1 MRFILA
7 DWGTSR
13 FRAFVVDDGAIVDR
27 VSSDEGISALR
38 EGRAPRA
45 CS

>member
-13 FRAFVVDDGAIVDR
+13 FRAFVVDDGRIVDL
-27 VSSDEGISALR
+27 SLIHI
-38 EGRAPRA
+38 
-45 CS
+45 